1 MAYTPVGLQFHTDLN
16 YRESS
21 PGVQLLHCLE
31 SAAEGGESTFV
42 DGFHI
47 AQTLRQTD
55 PHAFDLL
62 TRVPVP
68 FQLRGER
75 GHLYHKTPTICVDD
89 EDNLVKVH
97 FNDRTRAPLE
107 APAEYVSACYDA
119 LAKFNDIVNDSSN
132 HVEFTLQPGC
142 VRAAAGAPC
151 LAGPYPP
158 PLATRAQP
166 TRRLQQPPHSARAPA
181 LRGHRLR
188 AAAPRGC
195 LRGVRRVPQLPP
207 RHAHLAPRLQP
218 HHAARALGGGLSA
231 LVPTPRPPLVVAG
244 PPRARP
250 TAARARRAATPDSVP
265 RPKRL
270 PHVR

>member
-47 AQTLRQTD
+47 AQQLRQAD
-55 PHAFDLL
+55 PHTFDLL

-89 EDNLVKVH
+89 EGNLVKVH

-119 LAKFNDIVNDSSN
+119 LAKFNDVVNDASN

-142 VRAAAGAPC
+142 VQHQAAARALPHPS
-151 LAGPYPP
+151 LP
-158 PLATRAQP
+158 RAQP
-166 TRRLQQPPHSARAPA
+166 TGGLQQPPHPARAPA
-181 LRGHRLR
+181 LRGHGLR
-188 AAAPRGC
+188 AAAPGGR
-195 LRGVRRVPQLPP
+195 LRRVRRIPQLPP

-218 HHAARALGGGLSA
+218 HHPARALGVGVSA
-231 LVPTPRPPLVVAG
+231 PRPPSPRAPVVG
-244 PPRARP
+244 PPREAPDNASPRLLRP
-250 TAARARRAATPDSVP
+250 
-265 RPKRL
+265 
-270 PHVR
+270 